1 MPKRKYLPTFADL
14 VDRLSIVLLKAI
26 RIPENRAAYLEE
38 VNLIEH
44 DIDVVLDESE
54 RYLGATDVR
63 AMLMIMLA
71 NDTIW
76 LNEAEVRKSGA
87 QPEKLAFSHAING
100 IRNTAKNVLA
110 RSMGERVDLKVDS
123 LAADGAEGWNVFEDL
138 ADV

>member
-1 MPKRKYLPTFADL
+1 MSERKYLHSYPDL

-38 VNLIEH
+38 MKLIEH
-44 DIDVVLDESE
+44 DIGIICHDVVEG
-54 RYLGATDVR
+54 RRVTAT
-63 AMLMIMLA
+63 LLIMLA

-110 RSMGERVDLKVDS
+110 RSMGGRVDLKIDS